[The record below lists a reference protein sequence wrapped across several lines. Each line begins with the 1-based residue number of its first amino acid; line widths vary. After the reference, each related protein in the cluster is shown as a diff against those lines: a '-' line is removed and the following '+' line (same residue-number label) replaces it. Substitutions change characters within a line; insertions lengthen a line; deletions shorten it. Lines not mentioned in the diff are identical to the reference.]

1 MENAG
6 YIALSRQ
13 AALRREMSVV
23 AHNIANMNTPA
34 YKAEKMIFREYVD
47 EPNQKESLSFVQD
60 YGMSRDLSEG
70 PITATGNALDL
81 AISGP
86 AYFSIETQDGAKYT
100 RHGQFQLDGQGQIV
114 NGQGEAVLT
123 AQGGPIVVPV
133 GSGQLT
139 ISADGTVSGDNGT
152 IGQIGLFEFED
163 DSALK
168 REAYGQYAAGD
179 QQPQAAN
186 DSKMMQGMLEQSN
199 VQAIVEMT
207 RMIEIHRSYQSTAN
221 LIKSDHDQAMRAI
234 GKLTRLR
241 QS

>member
-1 MENAG
+1 
-6 YIALSRQ
+6 
-13 AALRREMSVV
+13 MSVV

-34 YKAEKMIFREYVD
+34 YKAEKMIFREYID
-47 EPNQKESLSFVQD
+47 EPTRKESLSFVQD

-70 PITATGNALDL
+70 PITTTGNSLDL

-86 AYFSIETQDGAKYT
+86 AYFSVEAGAGPRYT

-114 NGQGEAVLT
+114 NGQGSPVLS
-123 AQGGPIVVPV
+123 AQGAPIVVPV

-139 ISADGTVSGDNGT
+139 ISGDGTVSGNNGT
-152 IGQIGLFEFED
+152 IGQIGLYEFAD

-168 REAYGQYAAGD
+168 REAYGLYTAGD
-179 QQPQAAN
+179 QQPQAATG
-186 DSKMMQGMLEQSN
+186 SKMMQGMLEQSN

-221 LIKSDHDQAMRAI
+221 LIKSDHDQSMRAI
-234 GKLTRLR
+234 GKLTNLR

>member
-1 MENAG
+1 MAG
-6 YIALSRQ
+6 ITIA
-13 AALRREMSVV
+13 APTISVSNFLLLFHQNSAPIV
-23 AHNIANMNTPA
+23 IRP
-34 YKAEKMIFREYVD
+34 KKPPREYVL
-47 EPNQKESLSFVQD
+47 KTA
-60 YGMSRDLSEG
+60 
-70 PITATGNALDL
+70 IT
-81 AISGP
+81 P
-86 AYFSIETQDGAKYT
+86 ETQDGAKYT